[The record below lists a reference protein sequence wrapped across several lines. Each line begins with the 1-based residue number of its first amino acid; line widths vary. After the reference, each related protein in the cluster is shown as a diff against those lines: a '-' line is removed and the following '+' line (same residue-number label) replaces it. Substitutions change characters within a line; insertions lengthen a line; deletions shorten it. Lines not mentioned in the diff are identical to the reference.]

1 MANVI
6 NLDDNNFEKEVVQS
20 GLPVLVDFW
29 ASWGAPCRMVG
40 PIVEELALDNQ
51 GRIQVAKLNVD
62 ENQVLSSRFNVRS
75 IPTLLFFKNGQEIK
89 RIVGAQGK
97 AQLQKIVDEV
107 LG

>member
-6 NLDDNNFEKEVVQS
+6 NLDDSNFEKEVVQA

-29 ASWGAPCRMVG
+29 APWCGPCRMVG

>member
-29 ASWGAPCRMVG
+29 APWCGPCRMVG